1 MHRLSG
7 RLQYGFRRA
16 VRALALLL
24 AVTPLALSAPL
35 AATGQ
40 SVIAERTAR
49 VAIVSA
55 VPLELDQLLAEAD
68 VESTRAIIGRTHH
81 VGALRGVDVVLVLSG
96 RGMINAAML
105 TQALVDHFSVRAI
118 IFSGVAGGVNP
129 TLSIGDVAVPAL
141 WGQYQEH
148 LFARQTP
155 DGWDVGGR
163 PVEFGNYGM
172 MFPRSQRVTRKDGE
186 PEPEPEVEE
195 TRFWFPADPA
205 MLELAT
211 RVASDV
217 KLARCDRMGDCLE
230 AVPRVVVGGN
240 GVSGATFVENAA
252 YRQWVWKTFQADAL
266 DMESTAVAHVA
277 YVNRIP
283 FLAFRSL
290 SDLAGGNDVSNLSV
304 FQSLAADNSAQT
316 LMAFLEYWNDSS

>member
-1 MHRLSG
+1 MRRLSG
-7 RLQYGFRRA
+7 RLHNGFSRA
-16 VRALALLL
+16 PQTLALLL
-24 AVTPLALSAPL
+24 AVTPCALNVPL
-35 AATGQ
+35 AATGH
-40 SVIAERTAR
+40 SVVAQPTAR

-55 VPLELDQLLAEAD
+55 VPLEMDQLLAEAD
-68 VESTRAIIGRTHH
+68 VESTRAIIGRIHH
-81 VGALRGVDVVLVLSG
+81 VGVLRGVDVVLVLSG

-129 TLSIGDVAVPAL
+129 GLSIGDVTVPAQ

-163 PVEFGNYGM
+163 PVEFSNYGM

-186 PEPEPEVEE
+186 PKVEE
-195 TRFWFPADPA
+195 TRFWFPADPN
-205 MLELAT
+205 MLEVAT
-211 RVASDV
+211 QVASDV

-230 AVPRVVVGGN
+230 AAPRIVVGGN

-266 DMESTAVAHVA
+266 DMESAAVAHVA
-277 YVNRIP
+277 YVSRIP

-290 SDLAGGNDVSNLSV
+290 SDLAGGNDASNLRV
-304 FQSLAADNSAQT
+304 FQSLAAGNSAQM
-316 LMAFLEYWNDSS
+316 LLAFLKHWNDSL